1 MRTIAR
7 LLAWLAVLA
16 GIGIA
21 AAVGAG
27 YALYLSIVRDLPDL
41 HRIED
46 YRPPLASTVYDRDG
60 KPIGEFFDERRR
72 LVALKDVPRHV
83 VLAFVAGEDDN
94 FFTHGGIDV
103 RSILRAAWVD
113 LTSGEIVQGAS
124 TITQQTV
131 KSLLLTPERHFDR
144 KLKEMILARR
154 LEQRFSKDEILTLYL
169 NQIYFGSGAWG
180 IAEAART
187 YFGKPVGELT
197 VSEGA
202 LLAGLPKAPS
212 RFSPNVKP
220 AAAEERRKY
229 VLSRMSELGFID
241 AATYAEALKQKPVI
255 RGPRERDDFDQATWL
270 TEEVRRLLF
279 DRLGG
284 DAVLRGGL
292 RIDTTLD
299 LRLQRSARTALRAG
313 LEALDRREG
322 WLGPVRHVERR
333 ELDAELPRLA
343 ESNGLATAAKA
354 GGAPPLDPARSWLG
368 VVVALD
374 TGHQTARVALAP
386 GIAGEVALADVAW
399 ARRRDVEHESVP
411 RTRIEQVFAVGDVA
425 RFRVLPADAQAP
437 VPDAGDPEGTVPPPS
452 GVEAAQAAED
462 PSARPDAKGVK
473 RALAPAPAWPAAAPL
488 RLTIDQSPQVEGALL
503 SLDVASG
510 EVLALVGGYDYGRSQ
525 FDRAV
530 QARRQPGSAFKPFI
544 YATALQRGFTAVT
557 TVSDTQVVYTDPVTG
572 EVWRPENYDGKFLGP
587 VPLREALA
595 RSLNNAT
602 IHVLFDVGIRPVI
615 DMAHGLGIRSP
626 LAPYP
631 SIALG
636 TSPVSLVELTCAYAA
651 FPAGG
656 RRVDPIFIRRVVD
669 RDGKTLLQNLTLD
682 EPEPDEPGTPPHD
695 AAPAPDLKL
704 AAQGG
709 GGGREQVIPEALA
722 FLVTDLMRA
731 PIEHPHGTARKAKAL
746 DRPLAGK
753 TGTTNDQGDAWF
765 VGFSPDL
772 VAGVWVGFD
781 ERQVLGKG
789 ETGGHAALP
798 IWIDYM
804 RDALADRTARDFPVP
819 AGVSYARIDPS
830 TGKLADGGSH
840 DAYFQSF
847 LEGHEPTQSAGEAP
861 SDTESRR
868 MLRMDF

>member
-1 MRTIAR
+1 M
-7 LLAWLAVLA
+7 LA
-16 GIGIA
+16 GLGLA

-60 KPIGEFFDERRR
+60 RPIGEFFDERRR
-72 LVALKDVPRHV
+72 LVSLKEIPRHV

-131 KSLLLTPERHFDR
+131 KSLLLTPERRFDR
-144 KLKEMILARR
+144 KIKEMILARR
-154 LEQRFSKDEILTLYL
+154 LEERFTKDEILTLYL

-187 YFGKPVGELT
+187 YFGKPVGALS

-212 RFSPNVKP
+212 RFSPNVNP
-220 AAAEERRKY
+220 ASAEERRLY
-229 VLSRMSELGFID
+229 VLGRMAELGFID
-241 AATYAEALKQKPVI
+241 EKTHADAVKHRPVI
-255 RGPRERDDFDQATWL
+255 SGPSERDDMDAAVWM

-279 DRLGG
+279 DRLGSE
-284 DAVLRGGL
+284 AVLRGGL

-299 LRLQRSARTALRAG
+299 LHLQRTARKALRAG

-322 WLGPVRHVERR
+322 WQGPVRHVERR
-333 ELDAELPRLA
+333 ELETELARLA
-343 ESNGLATAAKA
+343 ETNHLVVAR
-354 GGAPPLDPARSWLG
+354 GASPPALDPERSWLG
-368 VVVALD
+368 AVVAID
-374 TGHQTARVALAP
+374 GAHQSARVALAP

-399 ARRRDVEHESVP
+399 ARHRDFEHESVP
-411 RTRIEQVFAVGDVA
+411 RSRIDQVFSVGDVA
-425 RFRVLPADAQAP
+425 RFRVVPASAP
-437 VPDAGDPEGTVPPPS
+437 APEPDAGDPEGTVPPPAEGAAKAPGPS
-452 GVEAAQAAED
+452 G
-462 PSARPDAKGVK
+462 ARGA
-473 RALAPAPAWPAAAPL
+473 L
-488 RLTIDQSPQVEGALL
+488 RLTLDQTPQVEGALL
-503 SLDVASG
+503 SLDVTNG

-544 YATALQRGFTAVT
+544 YATALSRGFTAVT
-557 TVSDTQVVYTDPVTG
+557 TVYDTPVVYTDPVTG

-615 DMAHGLGIRSP
+615 DLAHQLGIRSP

-636 TSPVSLVELTCAYAA
+636 SSPVSLVELTQAYAA

-656 RRVDPIFIRRVVD
+656 HRVAPLFIRRVVD
-669 RDGKTLLQNLTLD
+669 RDGKLLLANVELD
-682 EPEPDEPGTPPHD
+682 APDDHEQPPSD
-695 AAPAPDLKL
+695 AAGAPAPELQL
-704 AAQGG
+704 AGHPDTPDHDSRAQ
-709 GGGREQVIPEALA
+709 VVPAALA
-722 FLVTDLMRA
+722 FLVTDLLRA

-772 VAGVWVGFD
+772 IAGVWVGFD
-781 ERQVLGKG
+781 ERSVLGKG

-804 RDALADRTARDFPVP
+804 REALADRPVRDFPVP
-819 AGVSYARIDPS
+819 SGVSYARIDPS
-830 TGKLADGGSH
+830 TGKLADGASH
-840 DAYFQSF
+840 NAYFQSF
-847 LEGHEPTQSAGEAP
+847 LEGHEPSQGSSEAP
-861 SDTESRR
+861 SDSDSRR
-868 MLRMDF
+868 LMRMDF

>member
-1 MRTIAR
+1 MRSIAR
-7 LLAWLAVLA
+7 LIAWLALLA
-16 GIGIA
+16 GLALA

-41 HRIED
+41 HRLED

-60 KPIGEFFDERRR
+60 RPIGEFFDERRR
-72 LVALKDVPRHV
+72 VVSLKEIPRHV

-94 FFTHGGIDV
+94 FYTHGGIDL

-131 KSLLLTPERHFDR
+131 KSLLLTPERRFDR
-144 KLKEMILARR
+144 KIKEMILARR
-154 LEQRFSKDEILTLYL
+154 LEERFTKDEILTIYL

-187 YFGKPVGELT
+187 YFGKPVGALS

-212 RFSPNVKP
+212 RFSPNVNP
-220 AAAEERRKY
+220 ASAEERRLY
-229 VLSRMSELGFID
+229 VLGRMAELGFID
-241 AATYAEALKQKPVI
+241 AKTHADAVKHRPLIT
-255 RGPRERDDFDQATWL
+255 GPNERDDMDSAVWM

-279 DRLGG
+279 DRLGSE
-284 DAVLRGGL
+284 AVLRGGL

-299 LRLQRSARTALRAG
+299 LHLQRTARKALRAG

-322 WLGPVRHVERR
+322 WQGPVRHVERR
-333 ELDAELPRLA
+333 EFETELARLA
-343 ESNGLATAAKA
+343 ETNHLVIAR
-354 GGAPPLDPARSWLG
+354 GASPPALDPERSWLG
-368 VVVALD
+368 AVVGVDGAR
-374 TGHQTARVALAP
+374 QSARVALAP
-386 GIAGEVALADVAW
+386 GIAGDVALADVAW
-399 ARRRDVEHESVP
+399 ARRRDFEHESVP
-411 RTRIEQVFAVGDVA
+411 RSRIDQVFSVGDVA
-425 RFRVLPADAQAP
+425 RFRVVPASAP
-437 VPDAGDPEGTVPPPS
+437 APEPDAGDPEGTVPPPAE
-452 GVEAAQAAED
+452 GAARA
-462 PSARPDAKGVK
+462 PSSPSTRGA
-473 RALAPAPAWPAAAPL
+473 L
-488 RLTIDQSPQVEGALL
+488 RLTLDQTPEVEGALL

-544 YATALQRGFTAVT
+544 YATALSRGFTAVT
-557 TVSDTQVVYTDPVTG
+557 TVYDTPVVYTDPVTG
-572 EVWRPENYDGKFLGP
+572 EVWRPENYDGKFLGA

-615 DMAHGLGIRSP
+615 DLAHGLGIRSP

-636 TSPVSLVELTCAYAA
+636 SSPVSLVELTQAYAA

-656 RRVDPIFIRRVVD
+656 RRVAPIFIRRVVD
-669 RDGKTLLQNLTLD
+669 RDGKLLLANVELD
-682 EPEPDEPGTPPHD
+682 APEPGDHEQPPNDASSPPAELQLAGHVDTPD
-695 AAPAPDLKL
+695 NDSRAQVVPA
-704 AAQGG
+704 
-709 GGGREQVIPEALA
+709 ALA
-722 FLVTDLMRA
+722 FLVTDLLRA

-772 VAGVWVGFD
+772 IAGVWVGFD
-781 ERQVLGKG
+781 ERSVLGKG

-804 RDALADRTARDFPVP
+804 REALADRPVRDFPVP
-819 AGVSYARIDPS
+819 SGVSYARIDPS
-830 TGKLADGGSH
+830 TGKLADGASH
-840 DAYFQSF
+840 NAYFQSF
-847 LEGHEPTQSAGEAP
+847 LEGHEPSQGSSEAT
-861 SDTESRR
+861 SDSDSRR
-868 MLRMDF
+868 LMRMDF